1 MSEAVE
7 QIRQAQAY
15 KEEGNALY
23 GDGNYKKALGSY
35 HKVFCFLNGLH
46 APPETRSVG
55 EPSGGD
61 STLGSRANQIPKD
74 SVEDVKRL
82 KQTTRLNMAAC
93 YLKVGEPQKCID
105 ACSKALEF
113 GENAKAH
120 FRRAQ
125 AYADLRNFSGAQND
139 LERARELNPDD
150 PAVVAELRKLKAA
163 FAQGD
168 ASERKKCA
176 RMLSGATDP
185 RTQQGET
192 QQEEAQLGVAIPD
205 DEVAVTSVSTGGPG
219 NSVSSSAPILASP
232 PVDDEACNLDMS
244 PTPDAAPADTSAA
257 TNGPGGRVSSAAAI
271 VAPTRASD
279 EARRL
284 DVAVRSLTYSW
295 QQTDDHVKV
304 YVAFDQSEELSGG
317 VDKSRVQ
324 IEYGEWS
331 ILLLIQST
339 VEGRVP
345 LGLRLGDFH
354 RRVDPEKCR
363 CTVRSSRITLELV
376 KQVKEH
382 WWNLLQSVPLHSS

>member
-46 APPETRSVG
+46 APPETRSAG
-55 EPSGGD
+55 EPSSGD

-74 SVEDVKRL
+74 SVEDVKKL

-113 GENAKAH
+113 GANAKAH

-125 AYADLRNFSGAQND
+125 AYADLRNFSGAQSD

-150 PAVVAELRKLKAA
+150 PAVVAELRKLRAA

-168 ASERKKCA
+168 ATERKKCA
-176 RMLSGATDP
+176 RMLSGAADP
-185 RTQQGET
+185 RTQQAET
-192 QQEEAQLGVAIPD
+192 RQEEARSEGAVPD
-205 DEVAVTSVSTGGPG
+205 SEEANTSVATDGPG
-219 NSVSSSAPILASP
+219 NSVSSSAPVVASP
-232 PVDDEACNLDMS
+232 RVDDEPGNLDMS
-244 PTPDAAPADTSAA
+244 TIPDSAPADTSVA
-257 TNGPGGRVSSAAAI
+257 TKCPSERVSSAAAV

-279 EARRL
+279 EARKL

-304 YVAFDQSEELSGG
+304 YIPFDQSDELSSG

-324 IEYGEWS
+324 VEYGEWS
-331 ILLLIQST
+331 VLLLIQSK

-345 LGLRLGDFH
+345 SGLRLGDFH
-354 RRVDPEKCR
+354 RRVEPEKCR

-382 WWNLLQSVPLHSS
+382 WWNLLQSVPLHAS